1 MFVYCLCIV
10 FVYLLHFLCSC
21 TNDKRKEDEDGRMPV
36 DEGKNGR
43 QRCDPEDCS
52 QSEHLWISVK
62 IKSKYL
68 KVKGAR
74 ECLGVYLS
82 KIKIKSKCLVLY
94 SEITTTITG
103 E

>member
-1 MFVYCLCIV
+1 M
-10 FVYLLHFLCSC
+10 YLSHFLCSC

-36 DEGKNGR
+36 NEGKNGR

-68 KVKGAR
+68 KVKHANVM
-74 ECLGVYLS
+74 EYIFQNQVQMFS
-82 KIKIKSKCLVLY
+82 IIF
-94 SEITTTITG
+94 
-103 E
+103 